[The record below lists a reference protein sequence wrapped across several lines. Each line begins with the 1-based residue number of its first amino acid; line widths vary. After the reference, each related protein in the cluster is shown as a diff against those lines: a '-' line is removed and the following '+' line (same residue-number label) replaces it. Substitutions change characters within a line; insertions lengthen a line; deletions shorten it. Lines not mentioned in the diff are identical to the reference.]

1 MSNWTIV
8 KPDYNKPLRITIFD
22 DGNNQY
28 KNFTNKWFL
37 CGVWKGKVKLINVDN
52 ITIIN
57 SISEWKTQ
65 TIKFHT

>member
-37 CGVWKGKVKLINVDN
+37 CGVWKGKLKLINVVSAPLN
-52 ITIIN
+52 KGLFL
-57 SISEWKTQ
+57 SLKVYL
-65 TIKFHT
+65 KLV